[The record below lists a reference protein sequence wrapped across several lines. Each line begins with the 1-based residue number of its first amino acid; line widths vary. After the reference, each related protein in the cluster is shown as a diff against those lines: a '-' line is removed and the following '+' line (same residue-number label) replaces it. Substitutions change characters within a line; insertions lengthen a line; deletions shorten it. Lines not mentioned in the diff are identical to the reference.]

1 MTTRYVGPG
10 GNNGNDGLS
19 WANRKLTLNG
29 VEDTPVEAGDTVYV
43 GAGTY
48 RETLT
53 CDVDGSSGS
62 PITYIGDFTG
72 EHTDGVGGE
81 VRITASD
88 DDSTYASRHGIVAD
102 KNYRTFEGFTIEA
115 SPELAGYYKFG
126 LTSLN
131 ATYMIVRKCVFYW
144 GFGGIDV
151 VYSDTTPRTYLIE
164 NCVFIGGYY
173 GIRIR
178 ATGGNVDND
187 LTTIQNCLFLGQR
200 TNGYGVIVD
209 YVGGVSINNCT
220 FLFGDNG
227 VSMSG
232 HALTAGQHVTVKNSL
247 FTHIN
252 NVALNG
258 VASYTADI
266 TEDYN
271 NFCFCYV
278 ARSNVD
284 TGAHSTAAYH
294 ILDTRWAHKM
304 MQGGKLLTPFDHAYY
319 SRLVDVAGL
328 SPTTTD
334 IRGTATQGAKR
345 ELGALEYN
353 SSLSI
358 DIGIPRSRLLG
369 GV

>member
-1 MTTRYVGPG
+1 MTTRYVGSG
-10 GNNGNDGLS
+10 GNDSNTGLS
-19 WANRKLTLNG
+19 WAQRKLTLNG

-81 VRITASD
+81 VRITASN
-88 DDSTYASRHGIVAD
+88 DDSTYETRHGVVAD
-102 KNYRTFEGFTIEA
+102 KNYRTFEGFTIEV

-126 LTSLN
+126 LVSTN
-131 ATYMIVRKCVFYW
+131 ASNLIVRKCVFYW
-144 GFGGIDV
+144 GFGAIEII
-151 VYSDTTPRTYLIE
+151 YTDTTPRTRLIE
-164 NCVFIGGYY
+164 NCVVIGGYN

-200 TNGYGVIVD
+200 TTGNGVMAD

-227 VSMSG
+227 VSMNS

-247 FTHIN
+247 FTLMN
-252 NVALNG
+252 NVALYG
-258 VASYTADI
+258 VASHTADI

-271 NFCFCYV
+271 NFCFCYN
-278 ARSNVD
+278 ARYNVD
-284 TGAHSTAAYH
+284 KGAHSTNSYH

-319 SRLVDVAGL
+319 SRLVDVAGS

-334 IRGTATQGAKR
+334 IRGTAVQGAER

-353 SSLSI
+353 SGLSI
-358 DIGIPRSRLLG
+358 DIGVPRSRLLG

>member
-1 MTTRYVGPG
+1 MTTRYVGIG
-10 GNNGNDGLS
+10 GNDSNSGLS
-19 WANRKLTLNG
+19 WALRKLTLNG
-29 VEDTPVEAGDTVYV
+29 VEDTPVQAGDTVYV

-48 RETLT
+48 REQLT

-81 VRITASD
+81 VRITASN
-88 DDSTYASRHGIVAD
+88 DDSTYESRHGVLAN
-102 KNYRTFEGFTIEA
+102 KNYRTFEGFTIEV

-126 LTSLN
+126 LVSTN
-131 ATYMIVRKCVFYW
+131 ASNLIVRKCVFYW

-151 VYSDTTPRTYLIE
+151 IYSDTTPRTHLIE

-173 GIRIR
+173 GTRIR
-178 ATGGNVDND
+178 ATGGNIDND
-187 LTTIQNCLFLGQR
+187 LSTVQNCLFLGQR
-200 TNGYGVIVD
+200 YGGFSIVID
-209 YVGGVSINNCT
+209 YVGGVSINNST
-220 FLFGDNG
+220 FMFCDNAVG
-227 VSMSG
+227 MNG

-247 FTHIN
+247 FTLIN
-252 NVALNG
+252 NAALSG

-271 NFCFCYV
+271 NFCFCHTM
-278 ARSNVD
+278 RSNVD
-284 TGAHSTAAYH
+284 AGANSTTAYH

-319 SRLVDVAGL
+319 SRLVDVAGS

-334 IRGTATQGAKR
+334 IRGTAVQGAER

-353 SSLSI
+353 SDLSI
-358 DIGIPRSRLLG
+358 DIGVSRSRLLG

>member
-1 MTTRYVGPG
+1 M
-10 GNNGNDGLS
+10 
-19 WANRKLTLNG
+19 
-29 VEDTPVEAGDTVYV
+29 
-43 GAGTY
+43 
-48 RETLT
+48 
-53 CDVDGSSGS
+53 
-62 PITYIGDFTG
+62 
-72 EHTDGVGGE
+72 
-81 VRITASD
+81 
-88 DDSTYASRHGIVAD
+88 
-102 KNYRTFEGFTIEA
+102 
-115 SPELAGYYKFG
+115 
-126 LTSLN
+126 
-131 ATYMIVRKCVFYW
+131 
-144 GFGGIDV
+144 
-151 VYSDTTPRTYLIE
+151 
-164 NCVFIGGYY
+164 
-173 GIRIR
+173 
-178 ATGGNVDND
+178 
-187 LTTIQNCLFLGQR
+187 
-200 TNGYGVIVD
+200 VD

-232 HALTAGQHVTVKNSL
+232 HRNGWTACYSKNSL

-252 NVALNG
+252 NIALYG

-334 IRGTATQGAKR
+334 IRGTAVQGAER

-353 SSLSI
+353 SGLSI
-358 DIGIPRSRLLG
+358 DIGVPRSRLLG